1 MRAGGPRPS
10 QSTKCWHFD
19 GDGGQCAFVGVFR
32 KRQRVLGDEE
42 SNEPSEGGRYEMII
56 KQLAEP
62 ANMSRRR
69 ILAVASAGGHWV
81 QLQRLRPAFEGH
93 DVAYVTTNGG
103 YRGEVFPHRFYA
115 VNDASRWN
123 KLRLAQMAVRILVIV
138 LRERPDVV
146 VTTGAAC
153 GYFAIRFG
161 KFFSARTL
169 WIDSIA
175 NIDEMSMSARL
186 ARRYTDLWL
195 TQWPHLAS
203 PDGPHYAGA
212 VL

>member
-1 MRAGGPRPS
+1 M
-10 QSTKCWHFD
+10 
-19 GDGGQCAFVGVFR
+19 
-32 KRQRVLGDEE
+32 
-42 SNEPSEGGRYEMII
+42 
-56 KQLAEP
+56 
-62 ANMSRRR
+62 
-69 ILAVASAGGHWV
+69 
-81 QLQRLRPAFEGH
+81 QLQRLRPAFEEH
-93 DVAYVTTNGG
+93 DVAFVTTNAG
-103 YRGEVFPHRFYA
+103 YRGEALPHRFYA

-123 KLRLAQMAVRILVIV
+123 KLRLAQMALRIFVIV

-146 VTTGAAC
+146 ITTGAAC

-161 KFFSARTL
+161 KLVGARTL

-195 TQWPHLAS
+195 TQWPHLAA